1 MSRVWRL
8 AIPVAIALTVAACG
22 PETSRRGTAPAGPRG
37 ALAALAVAVGDKVPT
52 TDTALPTSAALLL
65 ATYPL
70 IDVIASLL
78 GSAFADARAL
88 RTNAA
93 VSALATAVIAV
104 AAFGADAGATLV
116 AFGTWAAVSGAIQLA
131 MAIHRRRTQGRQLP
145 MIVSGG
151 LSTVAG
157 LSFIAASSS
166 DEAHLVTLA
175 GYMALGALLFLIWAR
190 RGGADRHTAANQRRA
205 AHDLE
210 RPSARTTVV

>member
-1 MSRVWRL
+1 MSATLHIEHVPPPTSRHTIPRRITVVRASLALVW
-8 AIPVAIALTVAACG
+8 AAAVAI
-22 PETSRRGTAPAGPRG
+22 
-37 ALAALAVAVGDKVPT
+37 AVGDKVPT
-52 TDTALPTSAALLL
+52 IHTALPGAAAFLL

-78 GSAFADARAL
+78 GSAFADSRAL

-93 VSALATAVIAV
+93 VGALAVAGIAI
-104 AAFGADAGATLV
+104 AAFGSDAGATLV

-131 MAIHRRRTQGRQLP
+131 MAIHRRRARGRQLP

-157 LSFIAASSS
+157 LSFIAASGN

-190 RGGADRHTAANQRRA
+190 RSDAVPDATADQQRA
-205 AHDLE
+205 ALDLK
-210 RPSARTTVV
+210 RASARTTVV